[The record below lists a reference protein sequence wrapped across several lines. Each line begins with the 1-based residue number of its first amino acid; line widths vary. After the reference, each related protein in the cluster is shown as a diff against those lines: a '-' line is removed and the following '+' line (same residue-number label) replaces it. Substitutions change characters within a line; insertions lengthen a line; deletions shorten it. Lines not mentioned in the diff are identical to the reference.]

1 MAQLCLV
8 LFLHSGN
15 VTASGTAMDQH
26 DKHRVNMFTCPVC
39 DYRASKSSVN
49 ARKALQEHIRRS
61 AATDP
66 LHRIWKEV
74 FYAQCFPWGRRG
86 ARAQQQQHKP
96 CASDIVEVIKRV
108 YGDNWGAI
116 CEIAFGSGAGVTV

>member
-1 MAQLCLV
+1 MAQLPLV
-8 LFLHSGN
+8 LSLHSGD

-26 DKHRVNMFTCPVC
+26 DKHRLKTFTCPVC

-49 ARKALQEHIRRS
+49 ARKALQEHIRRT

-74 FYAQCFPWGRRG
+74 FYSQCFPWGGGG
-86 ARAQQQQHKP
+86 ARAQQHAP

-108 YGDNWGAI
+108 YGNKWGHK
-116 CEIAFGSGAGVTV
+116 CEIAFSSSAGVTV